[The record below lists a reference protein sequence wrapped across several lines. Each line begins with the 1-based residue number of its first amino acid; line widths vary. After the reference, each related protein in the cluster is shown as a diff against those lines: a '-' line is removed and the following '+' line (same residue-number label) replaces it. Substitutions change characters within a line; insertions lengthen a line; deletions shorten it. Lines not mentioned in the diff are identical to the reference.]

1 MKQANNLA
9 QKVREYAKVYEPK
22 DFIPVYGCFR
32 AFWQLS
38 GRYMDYYHKMGREMS
53 LEELHKPEN
62 VKHTLGYTVGAHGN
76 IIGDSLDL
84 ESSGHNKFQEAIY
97 DTPRISLEETSN
109 KLSLQKQAELGI
121 YEIAGQN
128 IDKLEINS
136 APVFTT
142 LLLTNFNCLPSVS

>member
-9 QKVREYAKVYEPK
+9 QKVREYAKLYEPK

-62 VKHTLGYTVGAHGN
+62 VKHAVLGAYNLALA
-76 IIGDSLDL
+76 IILD
-84 ESSGHNKFQEAIY
+84 N
-97 DTPRISLEETSN
+97 
-109 KLSLQKQAELGI
+109 
-121 YEIAGQN
+121 
-128 IDKLEINS
+128 
-136 APVFTT
+136 
-142 LLLTNFNCLPSVS
+142 LLR